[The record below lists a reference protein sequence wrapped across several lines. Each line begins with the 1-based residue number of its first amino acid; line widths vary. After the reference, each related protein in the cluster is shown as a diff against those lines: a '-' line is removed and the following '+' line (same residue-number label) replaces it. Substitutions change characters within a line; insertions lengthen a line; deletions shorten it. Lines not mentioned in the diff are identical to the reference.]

1 MIIVLGTSEKEKE
14 SKYPTGEILIKG
26 DALFKE
32 YYNKPKETKLEF
44 TDDGWFRTGDIGL
57 YNPLENL
64 FKILGRSSVDII
76 KSGGYKISALHIES
90 ILLEHPLIKECAVVA
105 LPDLMFG
112 EKVAAII
119 VLKDDQPELPELTDW
134 IKKKLPDYSTPK
146 VLKFI
151 EMIPR
156 NAMGKVNK
164 KQLVKEIFG
173 DVLDSVKHQNI
184 AQKS

>member
-1 MIIVLGTSEKEKE
+1 M
-14 SKYPTGEILIKG
+14 
-26 DALFKE
+26 FKE

-57 YNPLENL
+57 YNPRKNL

-119 VLKDDQPELPELTDW
+119 VLKDPQHGSELPELTDW

-151 EMIPR
+151 EIIPR

-173 DVLDSVKHQNI
+173 DVLDSVKQQNI
-184 AQKS
+184 VGKP